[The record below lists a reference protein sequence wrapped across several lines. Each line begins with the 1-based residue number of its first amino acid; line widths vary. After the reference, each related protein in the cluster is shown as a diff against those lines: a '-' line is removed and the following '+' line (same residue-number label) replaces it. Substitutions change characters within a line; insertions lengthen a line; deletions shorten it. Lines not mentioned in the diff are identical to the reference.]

1 MQEAMEQR
9 DCPVMGEAM
18 MLQAVQRL
26 QGSLHTACTDLR
38 SGSPGEA
45 HLSMEGVLAF
55 LEVLAVWR
63 LLGDQGA
70 LLASPVTL
78 HAATKGQLSISLTW
92 SYP

>member
-1 MQEAMEQR
+1 MQESMEQQ

-26 QGSLHTACTDLR
+26 KGSLQTACTDLR
-38 SGSPGEA
+38 SGRPGEA

-63 LLGDQGA
+63 LLGDQGER
-70 LLASPVTL
+70 LAS
-78 HAATKGQLSISLTW
+78 
-92 SYP
+92 